1 MLGQDASM
9 NVRGRLLSAVRDPG
23 VVFAVAALIAAA
35 TPLTLADPA
44 PLAQQPYPDS
54 QEYADASLQLARGN
68 GYVTYIHGDRSQPPR
83 YPPGYSIALVPF
95 TKWGPSFPRG
105 TQDGA
110 KFVVLVL
117 LIAVWATAWLIGGP
131 VAGGLAALLAVTG
144 SFWTSMSHYILSDP
158 LAATLTVLSLAA
170 VAAMRGTRAGV
181 VSGALAGA
189 AVTVRLASVAVL
201 ASLLVALPGRRVRLA
216 ALAGAAPFVAALL
229 VFQWATLG
237 SPFKTGYDYYY
248 PHLQEFSLHYA
259 WDSERGRDGPNVVGD
274 RLNGRLMRWTC
285 PCPADGPQAVTTNIE
300 FYPAVVLG
308 LFWFY
313 TPPFVSLLAFAE
325 LFKRRRTAVARYA
338 AGIVV
343 TNLVLFIFYFHQAGR
358 FMAPVGSTLII
369 FSAAG
374 AVRFLL
380 TPLAGALRRRRAGFS
395 H

>member
-110 KFVVLVL
+110 KVVVLVL

-131 VAGGLAALLAVTG
+131 VAAGLAALLAVTG

-229 VFQWATLG
+229 VFQWATTTTTRTYRS
-237 SPFKTGYDYYY
+237 SP
-248 PHLQEFSLHYA
+248 
-259 WDSERGRDGPNVVGD
+259 
-274 RLNGRLMRWTC
+274 C
-285 PCPADGPQAVTTNIE
+285 TT
-300 FYPAVVLG
+300 P
-308 LFWFY
+308 
-313 TPPFVSLLAFAE
+313 
-325 LFKRRRTAVARYA
+325 
-338 AGIVV
+338 GI
-343 TNLVLFIFYFHQAGR
+343 
-358 FMAPVGSTLII
+358 PS
-369 FSAAG
+369 AG
-374 AVRFLL
+374 ATVQ
-380 TPLAGALRRRRAGFS
+380 TSSAIGS
-395 H
+395 MDV